1 MELSTIEKNTEAQ
14 DIQSDAY
21 DQRVH
26 SVLIVPEHALKKIE
40 SMILATGHVQSD
52 STNLLEVL
60 RPMPEEFRKDV
71 DNTEF
76 TEKENGDIG
85 DAAVVIVDGLIHDT
99 KRGVWIS
106 QNWGCGSPKFTKL
119 IQAGAEPP
127 IELIAKN
134 KGDKFSATLT
144 HEFQKAYERMGYT
157 QKQVGYI
164 HILSNGT
171 PTTFFNYLSDEL
183 LCKLE
188 FISVDNNRL
197 NASQTNFHSAVER
210 GSVSDWGVS
219 YHRKPFNLENYPINS
234 LLVSGLTITFILY
247 LIYSYLFGA

>member
-1 MELSTIEKNTEAQ
+1 MELITVEKNIEPQ
-14 DIQSDAY
+14 DIKSNAY
-21 DQRVH
+21 DQRVNTI
-26 SVLIVPEHALKKIE
+26 LFLPEHALKKIDL
-40 SMILATGHVQSD
+40 MISTSGHGLND
-52 STNLLEVL
+52 NLNLFEIL
-60 RPMPEEFRKDV
+60 RPMPEEFKKDV

-76 TEKENGDIG
+76 TDKENSDIG
-85 DAAVVIVDGLIHDT
+85 DAAVVMIDGLIHDT

-106 QNWGCGSPKFTKL
+106 ENWGCGNPKFTKIIL
-119 IQAGAEPP
+119 AGSEPP
-127 IELIAKN
+127 IEFIAQN
-134 KGDKFSATLT
+134 KGEKFSAMLK

-164 HILSNGT
+164 HILSNGA

-183 LCKLE
+183 QCKLE

-197 NASQTNFHSAVER
+197 NSSKTNFYSAVLR

-219 YHRKPFNLENYPINS
+219 HHRKPFNLENYPINS
-234 LLVSGLTITFILY
+234 LLITGLIITFILY

>member
-1 MELSTIEKNTEAQ
+1 
-14 DIQSDAY
+14 
-21 DQRVH
+21 
-26 SVLIVPEHALKKIE
+26 
-40 SMILATGHVQSD
+40 MILATGHVQSD

-127 IELIAKN
+127 IELIGKN

-157 QKQVGYI
+157 QKQVGFI
-164 HILSNGT
+164 HILSNGA

-197 NASQTNFHSAVER
+197 NASQTNFYSAVER